1 MTSPPQTSAQWWTGH
16 LWIIATAIVGGALLF
31 VAVYMIVRCCLFS
44 RAKKKAG
51 KAKSQA
57 SQDDSPSLLGDS
69 SISLTTVGPNGKA
82 MTGAWIGTPRS
93 QRLPPPGGFTPSPG
107 GGFGQ
112 SPRRRN
118 NASSPA
124 GTPLTDTPVRR
135 ASRAGQ
141 KGKYTVI
148 TSLDDDEDVEGEPRP
163 TVGRTNSLYAS
174 EYMREL
180 RKSAGPV
187 PTSYNV
193 VPNPDTEQLPSTYFA
208 VAPGTM
214 GSRTPTRVSSTS
226 VNAEAAQTTAI
237 PGTREFNRAY
247 AEAKFP
253 KRPTGFPA
261 STSTLA
267 LVGEEDSRP
276 LQSTSAN
283 ASTATLVATQENG
296 GDLQARAQSWVT
308 FRVPDMERSR
318 SSSPRYPPGLEPQTE
333 EEEMEQVEADIAY
346 EGISLEDEEDE
357 RGLLDSLKEVE
368 DAEDSSLPY
377 RSSKAR
383 NRAGDRWQ
391 DGSPSRAGETT
402 PRRHSPQQQTP
413 ARRPLPPTPTQAL
426 VSPTPFAAW
435 PHPPTKEHEE
445 DEDEVQWGATIRLL
459 HSQGSLRSESTVE
472 SGELYGT
479 GRAL

>member
-1 MTSPPQTSAQWWTGH
+1 
-16 LWIIATAIVGGALLF
+16 
-31 VAVYMIVRCCLFS
+31 MIVRCCLFS
-44 RAKKKAG
+44 RTKKKGG
-51 KAKSQA
+51 KGKSQA

-69 SISLTTVGPNGKA
+69 AISLTTAGPNGKA
-82 MTGAWIGTPRS
+82 MAGAWIGTPRS

-141 KGKYTVI
+141 KGKYSII
-148 TSLDDDEDVEGEPRP
+148 TSLDDEEDAEDEPRP
-163 TVGRTNSLYAS
+163 SVGRTNSLYAS

-180 RKSAGPV
+180 RKNAGPV

-193 VPNPDTEQLPSTYFA
+193 VPNPDTERLPSTYFA
-208 VAPGTM
+208 VAPGST
-214 GSRTPTRVSSTS
+214 GSRTPTRVSTTNVNTDAGQSTA
-226 VNAEAAQTTAI
+226 V

-267 LVGEEDSRP
+267 LVGEEEPLP
-276 LQSTSAN
+276 LQGTSAN
-283 ASTATLVATQENG
+283 ASTATLVATQENSEENH
-296 GDLQARAQSWVT
+296 ARAQSWVT
-308 FRVPDMERSR
+308 FRVPDVERSR

-333 EEEMEQVEADIAY
+333 EEEMDEVEADIAY
-346 EGISLEDEEDE
+346 EGISLEDEDDD
-357 RGLLDSLKEVE
+357 RGLLDSLKEAE
-368 DAEDSSLPY
+368 DDADSSLPY
-377 RSSKAR
+377 RSTKAR
-383 NRAGDRWQ
+383 NRDRWQ
-391 DGSPSRAGETT
+391 DHSGSPSREGEAT
-402 PRRHSPQQQTP
+402 PRRQSPQQQATP
-413 ARRPLPPTPTQAL
+413 VRRPLPPTPTQAL
-426 VSPTPFAAW
+426 VSPTPFTAW
-435 PHPPTKEHEE
+435 PHPPQKEREE

-459 HSQGSLRSESTVE
+459 HSQGSLRSDSTGE
-472 SGELYGT
+472 SGELYGA
-479 GRAL
+479 GRAI